1 MKYIIRE
8 IFTAKPGQAG
18 KLARLFK
25 KTMGHY
31 PKTRIMTDMVGPYNT
46 VVMEIETDSLAQWEK
61 DMQDM
66 KSGKP
71 DPNMKPEDAEEMSKY
86 SEMYLTGKREIFQ
99 ITE

>member
-25 KTMGHY
+25 KAMGHL
-31 PKTRIMTDMVGPYNT
+31 PKTRIMTDMTGPYNT
-46 VVMEIETDSLAQWEK
+46 VVMEMEVDSLAQWEK

-71 DPNMKPEDAEEMSKY
+71 DPNMSPEIMEEMSKY
-86 SEMYLTGKREIFQ
+86 TEMYLTGKREIFQ